1 MRKRQLIVI
10 VFLAVTFLF
19 SVDLSFA
26 AGEKEAAESYL
37 IKLSHGCPESDPT
50 HLAAVKFKEL
60 AEEYTNGR
68 VEVQIFPNNQ
78 LGSEQE
84 VAQDLRMGT
93 LEAEILYTGNL
104 QPLAPSVGVL
114 MLPYMFTTNEEVWKA
129 MDAIHDELNNRVID
143 EADVRILGYL
153 EKGFRVLTNSKKPV
167 ETLQDL
173 KGLKIRVS
181 KVAIA
186 IETFKSWGLEPI
198 PMAWDE
204 VFSALQQGV
213 IHGQENP
220 YTAVLSTKF
229 YEIQKYITEI
239 HYMIW
244 SGPLIISEKFFQ
256 GLPKD
261 IQDALVK
268 AGKDTAAYEREISME
283 MTVQAKKELAD
294 KGMILLGPPKD
305 EAEWQRRAQS
315 IWPQFYD
322 NVGGKGWVDQALA
335 LIRG

>member
-1 MRKRQLIVI
+1 MTKKNLVLILSLV
-10 VFLAVTFLF
+10 VVFLF
-19 SVDLSFA
+19 SVGLSFA
-26 AGEKEAAESYL
+26 AGEKEAAETYV
-37 IKLSHGCPESDPT
+37 IKLSHGCPEGDPT

-60 AEEYTNGR
+60 AEEYTDGG

-114 MLPYMFTTNEEVWKA
+114 MLPYMFTTNEEVWHA
-129 MDAIHDELNNRVID
+129 MDAIHDELNKRVID

-167 ETLQDL
+167 ETLEDL

-220 YTAVLSTKF
+220 YTAVLSVKF

-244 SGPLIISEKFFQ
+244 SGPLIISEKYFQ
-256 GLPKD
+256 SLPKD
-261 IQDALVK
+261 IQDALVR
-268 AGKDTAAYEREISME
+268 AGKDTADYERKLSQE
-283 MTVQAKKELAD
+283 MTVKAKKELED

-305 EAEWQRRAQS
+305 EEEWQRRAQS

-322 NVGGKGWVDQALA
+322 KVGGKEWVDQALA
-335 LIRG
+335 LIQG